1 MRDAKSK
8 AGNRAVPIHSALS
21 AKLAKLVEEST
32 DGFVLS
38 GLTATPLVH
47 RSDGIGRHFG
57 ALKTAMGF
65 GRQHNLH
72 SIRRTF
78 VSILEN
84 AGCAENVV
92 AAIVGHGIRS
102 LTYGLYSSGPSL
114 EVKRAAIERLSYP
127 D

>member
-1 MRDAKSK
+1 
-8 AGNRAVPIHSALS
+8 
-21 AKLAKLVEEST
+21 
-32 DGFVLS
+32 
-38 GLTATPLVH
+38 
-47 RSDGIGRHFG
+47 
-57 ALKTAMGF
+57 MGW

-102 LTYGLYSSGPSL
+102 LTYGLYNSGPSL
-114 EVKRAAIERLSYP
+114 EVKAAAIEKLAYP
-127 D
+127 